1 MIKAPAEVIWS
12 PQPNPAARLRLL
24 CFPYAGSGAS
34 VFRSWD
40 LGADI
45 EVSAIQLP
53 GREWRRDE
61 LPITRM
67 DALVDDLLPVVS
79 EWLDD
84 PRPVLFFGYSM
95 GAALSYALTTKL
107 QQAGARLPGAL
118 FVAACRAP
126 QLLAQNTSVGHLN
139 DKDFTDVIRRFGGM
153 PDTILA
159 EPELLQLALPVL
171 RADFEVLGTYQWQH
185 HVPLN
190 CPLTVYGGSEDP
202 HATRTELAQWRGLT
216 TSDFQLRI
224 FSGGHFFI
232 NDARA
237 QLLKTL
243 AADIAPLS
251 AISKKALPM
260 H

>member
-1 MIKAPAEVIWS
+1 MKARAEAIWR
-12 PQPNPAARLRLL
+12 PQPNPNARVRLL

-40 LGADI
+40 LGTDI
-45 EVSAIQLP
+45 EVSAMQLP

-67 DALVDDLLPVVS
+67 DALVANLLPAVLK
-79 EWLDD
+79 WLDD
-84 PRPVLFFGYSM
+84 PRPALFFGYSM
-95 GAALSYALTTKL
+95 GAALSYALTVRL
-107 QQAGARLPGAL
+107 QKSGARLPDAL

-126 QLLAQNTSVGHLN
+126 QLLTGTVPVSNLN
-139 DKDFTDVIRRFGGM
+139 DEDFVSAIRRFGGM
-153 PDTILA
+153 PDAILA
-159 EPELLQLALPVL
+159 EPELLQLDMPVL
-171 RADFEVLGTYQWQH
+171 RADFEVLGTYQLQLH
-185 HVPLN
+185 SPLS

-216 TSDFQLRI
+216 ANEFQLRI

-232 NDARA
+232 NEARA

-243 AADIAPLS
+243 AADISPLIVVNKEETS
-251 AISKKALPM
+251 ML
-260 H
+260 